1 MSAPF
6 HISGFAACS
15 PENRLTNQDLEARID
30 TSDAWIVSRTGI
42 RERRVLTEQE
52 GLVDLALN
60 AARDA
65 LERTQLSPGDLTHVV
80 FTTCIPDFMVPNS
93 ACLLAGKLG
102 IGRVMAFDLNAAC
115 SGFVYGLEVCRSLLA
130 GRPEAQIL
138 LVSADAVTRRIN
150 WEDRST
156 CVLFGDGAG
165 ASVISS
171 SSLLGPSAVIR
182 DVTCC
187 ADGEKQGLLIVGGGS
202 QRGYKPGEPIDENF
216 FLTMH
221 GREIFKFAVRHMT
234 EVCNELLAR
243 NNLGVADVDLFIPH
257 QANLRII
264 EAVGERLGLQ
274 GDKVFVN
281 VDLHGN
287 TSAASIPLALNEASE
302 QGKIRPG
309 MRVLLSTFGGGLTW
323 GSALLEF

>member
-1 MSAPF
+1 MSALS

-15 PENRLTNQDLEARID
+15 PETRLTNHDLEARID

-42 RERRVLTEQE
+42 RERRVLAEQE

-65 LERTQLSPGDLTHVV
+65 LARTQLSPEALTHVV
-80 FTTCIPDFMVPNS
+80 FTTCTPDFMVPNS

-102 IGRVMAFDLNAAC
+102 LGRVMAFDLNAAC

-130 GRPEAQIL
+130 GRPEARIL

-150 WEDRST
+150 WEDRGT

-165 ASVISS
+165 ASVVSS
-171 SSLLGPSAVIR
+171 SALSGPSAVIR
-182 DVTCC
+182 DAACC
-187 ADGEKQGLLIVGGGS
+187 ADGDKQGLLRVGGGS
-202 QRGYKPGEPIDENF
+202 HRSYKPGEAVDKEF

-264 EAVGERLGLQ
+264 EAVGERLGLR